1 MVFSIFLPGCEKPE
15 KIERLLKLTRFKSED
30 VVLALTEHLIKGS
43 SPSMAAASFRVDDSN
58 FRRALKKL
66 EDTAQ
71 LVEEIKDI
79 DWPDYQMTRFKKVS

>member
-1 MVFSIFLPGCEKPE
+1 MTFSIFLPGCEKPE
-15 KIERLLKLTRFKSED
+15 KIERLIKHTKLKSENII
-30 VVLALTEHLIKGS
+30 LALNEHLIKGAS
-43 SPSMAAASFRVDDSN
+43 TSNAAALFGVDDSN

-71 LVEEIKDI
+71 FVEEIKDI